1 MTDEQTLAT
10 RMFPAALIFLDVGAA
25 IVYAAALDW
34 RRSIYWLAAAVLTAC
49 VTF

>member
-1 MTDEQTLAT
+1 MTKVFPTL
-10 RMFPAALIFLDVGAA
+10 LIGLDLWASLFYV
-25 IVYAAALDW
+25 LESDW

>member
-1 MTDEQTLAT
+1 MKLVFPSTLIILDL
-10 RMFPAALIFLDVGAA
+10 AASL
-25 IVYAAALDW
+25 VYGCYLDW

>member
-1 MTDEQTLAT
+1 MTPGTVFAL
-10 RMFPAALIFLDVGAA
+10 ALICLDVGACVAYA
-25 IVYAAALDW
+25 IDMDA

>member
-1 MTDEQTLAT
+1 MTDSELTT
-10 RMFPAALIFLDVGAA
+10 KSFPAVLIFLDVGAS
-25 IVYAAALDW
+25 IVYACAFDW

>member
-1 MTDEQTLAT
+1 MSVTANRL
-10 RMFPAALIFLDVGAA
+10 FPIALIVLDVGAA
-25 IVYAAALDW
+25 IVYAETLDW